1 MIDES
6 DARRQLRLSDAD
18 LQELAERL
26 RKFIVDWHQG
36 VREAPVG
43 RMGTRADLEPR
54 LAADFPS
61 SGRPVDEVWQKVVEV
76 FLPHTFRLD
85 HPRFF
90 AFVPGP
96 NNFVSVVADAIAS
109 ACNIFAGSWI
119 GGSGPS
125 QLETNTI
132 RWLCDALGFPPGAG
146 GHFLSGG
153 SHASLTAL
161 MVARDEKLPGDFAG
175 GTAYCS
181 DQTHASV
188 VRAFR
193 ILGIGG
199 ANVRILESDDRYRL
213 PVAHLRERIAAD
225 RAQGLKPFCV
235 VATAGTTST
244 GAVDPIPEIA
254 ALCAKESLWCHIDG
268 AYGGAAALEV
278 GELRRQVCLADS
290 LAIDPHKWLFQ
301 PLEIGCVLLR
311 DGALLPKH
319 FTMHA
324 DYFDNLG
331 EGRSY
336 LEEGMQLTRSARALK
351 LWMSL
356 QVFGVDAFRAAI
368 ARGIELA
375 QYVEQQIRRGA
386 AFEIVTPAELGIVTF
401 RVRGRIDSGD
411 ALLKVCTALRE
422 SGFAMLSTTKLRG
435 EQVLRMCTIN
445 PRTTD
450 DDIDQTLARIEGLT
464 R

>member
-1 MIDES
+1 MIDETG
-6 DARRQLRLSDAD
+6 ARRQLQLAD
-18 LQELAERL
+18 RDMEELAERL
-26 RKFIVDWHQG
+26 RKFMVDWHQG
-36 VREAPVG
+36 VRQASVG
-43 RMGTRADLEPR
+43 KMGTRADLEPR
-54 LAADFPS
+54 LAADFPAL
-61 SGRPVDEVWQKVVEV
+61 GRPIDEVWRKVVDV
-76 FLPHTFRLD
+76 CLAYTFRLD

-109 ACNIFAGSWI
+109 TCNIFAGSWI

-125 QLETNTI
+125 QLEANTI
-132 RWLCDALGFPPGAG
+132 RWLCNACGLPEGAG

-161 MVARDEKLPGDFAG
+161 MVARDEQLNGDFAK

-193 ILGIGG
+193 ILGIPV
-199 ANVRILESDDRYRL
+199 ANVRIIESDDHYRL
-213 PVAHLRERIAAD
+213 PMAALRERLAAD
-225 RAQGLKPFCV
+225 RVQGLKPFCV
-235 VATAGTTST
+235 VANAGTTST
-244 GAVDPIPEIA
+244 GAVDPITELA
-254 ALCAKESLWCHIDG
+254 VLCRAEKLWLHVDG
-268 AYGGAAALEV
+268 AYGGAAALA
-278 GELRRQVCLADS
+278 LDAMRRQVGLADS

-301 PLEIGCVLLR
+301 PLEIGCILVR
-311 DGALLPKH
+311 DGTLLPKH

-336 LEEGMQLTRSARALK
+336 LEEGMQLTRSARVLK
-351 LWMSL
+351 FWMSL

-375 QYVEQQIRRGA
+375 EYVERRIRRGT
-386 AFEIVTPAELGIVTF
+386 AFEVVTAAELGIVTF
-401 RVRGRIDSGD
+401 RVRGRVDTGNT
-411 ALLKVCTALRE
+411 LLNVCTALRE

-445 PRTTD
+445 PRTTNA
-450 DDIDQTLARIEGLT
+450 DIDETLARLEKLAL
-464 R
+464 

>member
-1 MIDES
+1 MVDETT
-6 DARRQLRLSDAD
+6 ARRQLRLSDREV
-18 LQELAERL
+18 QELGERL
-26 RKFIVDWHQG
+26 RDFIVKWHLGAAQ
-36 VREAPVG
+36 ASVG
-43 RMGTRADLEPR
+43 RMGTRAALEDQ
-54 LAADFPS
+54 LAADFTAA
-61 SGRPVDEVWQKVVEV
+61 GRPIDEVWRKVVDV
-76 FLPHTFRLD
+76 VVPHALRLD

-119 GGSGPS
+119 GGSGAA

-132 RWLCDALGFPPGAG
+132 RWLCETYGLPDGAG

-161 MVARDEKLPGDFAG
+161 MVARDEKLQGRLDRG
-175 GTAYCS
+175 SAYCS

-193 ILGIGG
+193 ILGVP
-199 ANVRILESDDRYRL
+199 ASNVRVLATDDRYRL
-213 PVAHLRERIAAD
+213 KMTALRQAISAD
-225 RAQGLKPFCV
+225 RASGLKPFCV
-235 VATAGTTST
+235 VANAGTTST
-244 GAVDPIPEIA
+244 GAIDPIPEMA
-254 ALCAKESLWCHIDG
+254 SLCKAENLWLHIDG
-268 AYGGAAALEV
+268 AYGGAAALYVED
-278 GELRRQVCLADS
+278 LKSQFALADS
-290 LAIDPHKWLFQ
+290 LAMDPHKWLFQ

-311 DGALLPKH
+311 DGALLAKH
-319 FTMHA
+319 FTMHG
-324 DYFDNLG
+324 DYLDNLG

-336 LEEGMQLTRSARALK
+336 LEEGMQLTRAARALK

-368 ARGIELA
+368 ARGIEIA
-375 QYVEQQIRRGA
+375 QYVEQRVRDGQV
-386 AFEIVTPAELGIVTF
+386 FEIVTPAELGIVTF
-401 RVRGRIDSGD
+401 RVRGRVDGGE
-411 ALLKVCTALRE
+411 ALIGTCNALRE
-422 SGFAMLSTTKLRG
+422 SGFAMLSTTRLRG

-450 DDIDQTLARIEGLT
+450 RDIDETLARLEQLVA
-464 R
+464 